1 MRTVLHL
8 NIMILCIR
16 NDCRTTIWWAL
27 HCHGFAFGA
36 EHTVNITHKVRHE
49 VEVMLYE
56 STVLLVEVMF
66 H

>member
-1 MRTVLHL
+1 MLTILQL

-16 NDCRTTIWWAL
+16 NESRTTIWWVV

-36 EHTVNITHKVRHE
+36 EHTVNIIHKVRHE